1 MIDREGVTCES
12 GINRKDREVFYL
24 DWKRNEINKNVI
36 KTNRNVSRH
45 SFSGGCFLFRQG
57 AGGKERNMNA
67 NHIKAVFSAAFG
79 FLTSLLGILAIPVVL
94 MVSCNVIDYITGLM
108 ASDRRGQEI
117 TSYKGLRGIRK
128 KVCMWLLVVVG
139 AIIDQL
145 LLYASAT
152 VGIGLPFT
160 FLVACIVALWIICNE
175 IISILE
181 NIKDMGVPI
190 PSFLTPLIRNIKS
203 QVEAMG
209 EQQTGDTEENDR
221 EGE

>member
-1 MIDREGVTCES
+1 MRRDRTCES
-12 GINRKDREVFYL
+12 GTNRKDREALYL

>member
-1 MIDREGVTCES
+1 MRRDRTCES
-12 GINRKDREVFYL
+12 GTNRKDREAFYL

-128 KVCMWLLVVVG
+128 KVCMWLLVAVG

-152 VGIGLPFT
+152 VGIELPFT